1 MDTHVTVLLA
11 KTSVSASHG
20 PAEYERSL
28 RFYPIKCQR
37 ECEKSTRTSSTHREA
52 ILPGEQPAEG
62 FLALFMN
69 ERGDLCYV

>member
-28 RFYPIKCQR
+28 RYYPIKCQKER
-37 ECEKSTRTSSTHREA
+37 EKSRRTSSIHREA
-52 ILPGEQPAEG
+52 ILPGKHPAEG
-62 FLALFMN
+62 FHALLMD

>member
-1 MDTHVTVLLA
+1 MDTHVTILLA

-28 RFYPIKCQR
+28 RFYSIKCQR

-52 ILPGEQPAEG
+52 ILPGEHPAEG
-62 FLALFMN
+62 FHALLMD
-69 ERGDLCYV
+69 ERGDLCNV